1 MDYEE
6 FISLYKQLFPT
17 SPQQHVERA
26 FKTLDLEGNGKID
39 IISWSH
45 RIHLADMPAMV
56 ERIKRQGEP
65 LALMS

>member
-6 FISLYKQLFPT
+6 FNTLYRQLFSA
-17 SPQQHVERA
+17 SPPQHVERA
-26 FKTLDLEGNGKID
+26 FKSLDVEGNGKID

-56 ERIKRQGEP
+56 ERIKRQGG
-65 LALMS
+65 AL